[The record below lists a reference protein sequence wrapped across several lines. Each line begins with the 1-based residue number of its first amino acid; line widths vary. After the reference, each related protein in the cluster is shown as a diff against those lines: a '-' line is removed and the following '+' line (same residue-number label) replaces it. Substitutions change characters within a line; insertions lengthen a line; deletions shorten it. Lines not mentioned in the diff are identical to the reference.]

1 MISAL
6 SNLRVRN
13 VVLACALLVSSAEY
27 ARAQPAQRASDG
39 EAPAAD
45 LARGWTLLSQG
56 NAAGA
61 EQLGNQLLAE
71 HPRSTDVLSFAVDA
85 AVARG
90 GPAAGLDAYEHW
102 LGKRTV
108 EAPYTLRSLATAS
121 LRAVAR
127 SDAAAGYRVQ
137 AIQALRADGETDLLR
152 LAAGSGADTAANP
165 SVAAA
170 AGSHAAVTSLAG
182 QLSMPGPAR
191 QSAIAALGAS
201 HVPAAEAPLAGLLDD
216 PDPMVREA
224 AANALGQLGSRTAIA
239 RLQGLMNDPVFS
251 VHFAAAQALADLGDS
266 SADTWLRSLESSE
279 HSTIQAAAADA
290 LKNQA
295 GADWQQLVRQLTSD
309 SDPEV
314 RRKAAELIAP
324 YDPDLARHVLEAL
337 MKDPNP
343 AERQA
348 AGESYERYAITDF
361 TALRHSLRSTDTLT
375 RVRAASRI
383 LQLTR

>member
-6 SNLRVRN
+6 PDLRVRN
-13 VVLACALLVSSAEY
+13 VLVAGALLLSSAV
-27 ARAQPAQRASDG
+27 AAGAQPAPHASG
-39 EAPAAD
+39 AETSAAD
-45 LARGWTLLSQG
+45 LARGWTMLSQG

-61 EQLGNQLLAE
+61 EQLGNQLLAQ
-71 HPRSTDVLSFAVDA
+71 HPRRVDVLAFAVEA
-85 AVARG
+85 GVARG
-90 GPAAGLDAYEHW
+90 GMAAGLDAYERW
-102 LGKRTV
+102 LGTRTV
-108 EAPYTLRSLATAS
+108 EAPYILRGLATAS
-121 LRAVAR
+121 LREVAR
-127 SDAAAGYRVQ
+127 GDSPAGYRVQ
-137 AIQALRADGETDLLR
+137 AIQALRADGETDLQT
-152 LAAGSGADTAANP
+152 LAAGSGADAAPDP

-170 AGSHAAVTSLAG
+170 AGSSAAITALAG
-182 QLSMPGPAR
+182 RLSMPGPVR

-201 HVPAAEAPLAGLLDD
+201 HAPAAEAPLAGLLDD

-224 AANALGQLGSRTAIA
+224 AAHALGQLGSRTAIG
-239 RLQGLMNDPVFS
+239 RLQSLMNDPVFS
-251 VHFAAAQALADLGDS
+251 VHFAAAQSLAALGDS
-266 SADTWLRSLESSE
+266 TADAWLRSLESSE
-279 HSTIQAAAADA
+279 HSAIQIAAADA
-290 LKNQA
+290 LKHQA
-295 GADWQQLVRQLTSD
+295 GADWQQLVRQLASD

-324 YDPDLARHVLEAL
+324 YDPDLAKTVLTAL

-348 AGESYERYAITDF
+348 AGESYERYAATDF